1 VARDLVILAFPKI
14 DHEKDYVYSW
24 MPYSVLAV
32 AKPLLD
38 EGLCDVLVFDGNEQ
52 PTANWG
58 MLLDEHLERALCVG
72 FSVMT
77 GGGQIAHALSL
88 ADMVR
93 ARAPRVPL
101 VWGGPH
107 VNVLPEQTLEH
118 PHVDIVLQGPG
129 QRSMPALVR
138 ALSRGES
145 LGVVPGLRAKR
156 PALQG
161 PVNLPKTD
169 VLSRYPW
176 QLIDLARY
184 LRDDPTVSGR
194 TLNYVS
200 SQGCAYTCRFC
211 YELVYERRWSAIG
224 AGDLIDDVEHLM
236 RSMAVTGI
244 KFYDADF
251 FINLNRAEAF
261 CDGLIDRRLALRWAA
276 SINPRDILRARV
288 RRPHLLATMAESGCG
303 RLLMGVESGSDR
315 VLAEIVDKRVTRA
328 DVLDVAHSI
337 AEAGILGSYTF
348 IVGFPGETDGE
359 QEETYSLIEELRGLE
374 PVPETRVHVFAP
386 YPGTPLFEEARRC
399 GYEPPSSFA
408 AWSGYDYYDSQ
419 TPWTDART
427 VERARQHTRMT
438 LAPSG
443 TR

>member
-1 VARDLVILAFPKI
+1 MACDLLILAFPQI

-38 EGLCDVLVFDGNEQ
+38 EDLCDVVMFDGNEQ
-52 PTANWG
+52 PTAEWEA
-58 MLLDEHLERALCVG
+58 LLDEHLERALCVG

-77 GGGQIAHALSL
+77 GGGQIAHALKL

-138 ALSRGES
+138 ALSRGEP
-145 LGVVPGLRAKR
+145 LDAVPGLRAKR
-156 PALQG
+156 PVVRG
-161 PVNLPKTD
+161 PVNLPETD

-224 AGDLIDDVEHLM
+224 AGDLLDDVEHLM

-276 SINPRDILRARV
+276 SINPRDILRARA

-328 DVLDVAHSI
+328 DVLDVARSI
-337 AEAGILGSYTF
+337 AEVGILGSYTF
-348 IVGFPGETDGE
+348 IVGFPGETDAE
-359 QEETYSLIEELRGLE
+359 QEETYSLIDELRGLD

-408 AWSGYDYYDSQ
+408 AWSSYDYYDSQ